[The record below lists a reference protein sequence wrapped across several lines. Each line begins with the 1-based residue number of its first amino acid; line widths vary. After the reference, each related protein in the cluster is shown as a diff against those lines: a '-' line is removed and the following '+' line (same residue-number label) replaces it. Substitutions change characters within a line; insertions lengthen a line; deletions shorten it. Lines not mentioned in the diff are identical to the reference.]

1 MIKTG
6 QKNIRHLTLPELE
19 QYFETLGEKKF
30 RVKQVW
36 EWLWQ
41 KGAQS
46 FADMTNLSKELRQ
59 KLGEH
64 FTLPALTIDATQNT
78 SIFSNRSSYSIY
90 YINIIHMIP
99 AFELLSSSLVSLTFT
114 FCNSIQQILL

>member
-1 MIKTG
+1 MLKTV
-6 QKNIRHLTLPELE
+6 QKNIRQLSLQELE
-19 QYFETLGEKKF
+19 QYFETIGEKKF

-64 FTLPALTIDATQNT
+64 FTLPSLAIDATH
-78 SIFSNRSSYSIY
+78 FSSDGT
-90 YINIIHMIP
+90 
-99 AFELLSSSLVSLTFT
+99 V
-114 FCNSIQQILL
+114 